1 MAINIEF
8 GKLHVNITTCRAFN
22 LIALS
27 NKVLFALRSSQ
38 LMYFQPAT
46 RKLDPF
52 HTRAPSGL
60 LKTLTHHI
68 TDLSGTIVGL
78 VNFCS
83 CVYLIPS
90 WVAVLTVGVWLRPNF
105 RAKWSV
111 LGHPA

>member
-60 LKTLTHHI
+60 SKTLTHHRPQRHYCGACQ
-68 TDLSGTIVGL
+68 LL
-78 VNFCS
+78 LLR
-83 CVYLIPS
+83 VYLPS
-90 WVAVLTVGVWLRPNF
+90 WVAVLRCVAST
-105 RAKWSV
+105 
-111 LGHPA
+111 